1 MSLRIALVLNPLT
14 LHRMGGEHAPFLAR
28 ELLGRGHAVRAFGD
42 VSGDVPQ
49 SGLEGGTGRGAAPLE
64 RAGLRTFEPDVI
76 LAYDG
81 HSPAAWRAARAA
93 RELEVPLVLVEAGF
107 PSRGKPVERVLRRIG
122 RLLWGSLV
130 RRTVT
135 RVLALDHAA
144 ERQAMERGFPAE
156 IISVQPSGVDGAVFR
171 PGLASDVLHRNG
183 VRGRVLLHLGRVE
196 PGRGI
201 EVLIHAFA
209 RTLGRLD
216 DWSLVFCGNGSFRP
230 GARAVAERLGIGA
243 SVHWTGISG
252 PAELPGLIA
261 SATALLVPVL
271 DNDVASLKIRRAMA
285 CGVPVLASD
294 VARLSG
300 LVENDVNGLVVEAG
314 DLDAW
319 RAAIARFAADP
330 ARRERWGREALEHAQ
345 ERFLWPKVAG
355 RVEDLLASV
364 VEASRT
370 AGQRAREAAEL
381 EAAGLPSSVE
391 EA

>member
-28 ELLGRGHAVRAFGD
+28 ELLGRGHAVRAYGD
-42 VSGDVPQ
+42 FAGDIPQ
-49 SGLEGGTGRGAAPLE
+49 SGLDEGAGDGAAPLE
-64 RAGLRTFEPDVI
+64 RAGLRAFEPDVI
-76 LAYDG
+76 IAYDG

-93 RELEVPLVLVEAGF
+93 RDLEVPLVLVEAGF
-107 PSRGKPVERVLRRIG
+107 PSRGKRVERMLRLIG
-122 RLLWGSLV
+122 RALWGSLL

-135 RVLALDHAA
+135 RVLALDRAA
-144 ERQAMERGFPAE
+144 ERQAVERGFRPG
-156 IISVQPSGVDGAVFR
+156 IIDVQPSGVDGAVFR

-183 VRGRVLLHLGRVE
+183 VRGRVLLHVGRVE

-209 RTLGRLD
+209 RTLGRFD

-243 SVHWTGISG
+243 NVHWTGISS
-252 PAELPGLIA
+252 PAELPGLLA

-271 DNDVASLKIRRAMA
+271 DDDVASLKIRRAMA

-294 VARLSG
+294 VHRLSG
-300 LVENDVNGLVVEAG
+300 LVESDVNGLVVEAG
-314 DLDAW
+314 DLEAW
-319 RAAIARFAADP
+319 RAAIARLAADP
-330 ARRERWGREALEHAQ
+330 ARRERWGRSAHERAQ
-345 ERFLWPKVAG
+345 ERFVWPEVAT
-355 RVEDLLASV
+355 RVEAILEGV
-364 VEASRT
+364 VSASR
-370 AGQRAREAAEL
+370 AEGQRALEAAEL
-381 EAAGLPSSVE
+381 DSAGLSGAAE